1 MRCFHL
7 FIIDFYINLNLLFLM
22 KQIFINWEWEERKIK
37 EKTQIL
43 QIQKKQFQIKPQT
56 VKFILY
62 F

>member
-43 QIQKKQFQIKPQT
+43 QIQKKQFQIKSQT